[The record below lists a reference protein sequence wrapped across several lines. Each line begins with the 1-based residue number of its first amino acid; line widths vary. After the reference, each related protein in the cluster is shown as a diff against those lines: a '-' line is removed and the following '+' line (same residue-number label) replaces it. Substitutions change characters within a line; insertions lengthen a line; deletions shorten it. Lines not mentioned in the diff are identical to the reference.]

1 MYSGSYKNTSSKRVK
16 KTISINVRYYSAYY
30 KMKASYS
37 GGVAIDILVT
47 KGAVTASLATGY
59 TLSKLLSDIISNYGS
74 TDIRSPG
81 IENWGYRF
89 KYVTNSSKDGF
100 DIYLLTYNSKGRLAD
115 TKKIK
120 SERYKAILI

>member
-1 MYSGSYKNTSSKRVK
+1 M
-16 KTISINVRYYSAYY
+16 
-30 KMKASYS
+30 
-37 GGVAIDILVT
+37 AIDILVT

-81 IENWGYRF
+81 IENWGYRC
-89 KYVTNSSKDGF
+89 KDGF

>member
-1 MYSGSYKNTSSKRVK
+1 M
-16 KTISINVRYYSAYY
+16 
-30 KMKASYS
+30 
-37 GGVAIDILVT
+37 AIDILVT

-74 TDIRSPG
+74 TDIRAPG

>member
-1 MYSGSYKNTSSKRVK
+1 MTFG
-16 KTISINVRYYSAYY
+16 A
-30 KMKASYS
+30 
-37 GGVAIDILVT
+37 GVAIDILVT

-59 TLSKLLSDIISNYGS
+59 TLSTLLSDIISNYGS
-74 TDIRSPG
+74 TDIRSPA
-81 IENWGYRF
+81 IENWGYGF

-120 SERYKAILI
+120 RERYKAILI

>member
-1 MYSGSYKNTSSKRVK
+1 M
-16 KTISINVRYYSAYY
+16 
-30 KMKASYS
+30 
-37 GGVAIDILVT
+37 AIDILVT

-115 TKKIK
+115 TKKYCCFK
-120 SERYKAILI
+120 RNTLPACVESSGYNV

>member
-1 MYSGSYKNTSSKRVK
+1 M
-16 KTISINVRYYSAYY
+16 
-30 KMKASYS
+30 
-37 GGVAIDILVT
+37 AIDILVT

-89 KYVTNSSKDGF
+89 KYVTK
-100 DIYLLTYNSKGRLAD
+100 
-115 TKKIK
+115 
-120 SERYKAILI
+120 

>member
-1 MYSGSYKNTSSKRVK
+1 M
-16 KTISINVRYYSAYY
+16 
-30 KMKASYS
+30 
-37 GGVAIDILVT
+37 AIDILVT

-115 TKKIK
+115 TKKYCCFRR
-120 SERYKAILI
+120 SSFPS